1 MVHFS
6 KIEDNTRKGR
16 TKSMNKEMVVYVQS
30 VLVKKKFA
38 VIIEDGK
45 KKEISGSL
53 MFYVWEK
60 EDYGEEVD
68 KNISALPKRW
78 TRWIVKY

>member
-38 VIIEDGK
+38 VIFEDGQ

-60 EDYGEEVD
+60 EDPGEEVD
-68 KNISALPKRW
+68 KNISALPKRR
-78 TRWIVKY
+78 TR

>member
-38 VIIEDGK
+38 VTIEDGK

-60 EDYGEEVD
+60 EDPGE
-68 KNISALPKRW
+68 
-78 TRWIVKY
+78 